1 MRYQSLMIDY
11 SAVSDWIFT
20 KFSLLESSHRR
31 ESEFDVDFVVSALV
45 KKFFNTQNFNMIK
58 LQMLLI
64 NLHKSGII
72 NLILIFF

>member
-1 MRYQSLMIDY
+1 MIDY
-11 SAVSDWIFT
+11 SIVNNQIFI
-20 KFSLLESSHRR
+20 KFSLLESSHRG
-31 ESEFDVDFVVSALV
+31 ESESGVDFVISVLV

-64 NLHKSGII
+64 NLHKIGII